1 MRFRNRS
8 DAGRRL
14 ANRLQFL
21 SGEDVVVLG
30 LPRGGVP
37 VAAAVARALGA
48 PLDVIL
54 VRKLGVPAQ
63 PELGLG
69 AIGESGARVINQ
81 EVVRYAHVSEAQI
94 AQVEAKER
102 AELQRRAQ
110 RFRGDAPHVPLA
122 GRTAVIVDDG
132 IATGSTARAACQVA
146 RALGAA
152 AVVLAVPVAP
162 PSADRALRGDAD
174 EVICLEMPDRFLAI
188 GEWYED
194 FAQTSD
200 EEVVALLRAA
210 HAGPGAQA
218 GPGAPAGAG
227 ALAEVAA
234 GVVPVDAAGQANDRQ
249 EEQVP
254 ERQADGTQEQA
265 PDQARAGQAEPGT
278 GQAPSGPGAD
288 GGGESR
294 SELDGLV
301 AMMPFTAG
309 LGIVLDAAAPDEVR
323 GRMAWAP
330 ERCTMAGILHGGALM
345 AMADSLGGI
354 CAFLNLPPGAQ
365 TATTSSATVFTRA
378 VRSGEVTGVTRPLH
392 VGRSVIVVQTNL
404 TDDAGRRVAQVTQT
418 QAVLAGR
425 G

>member
-122 GRTAVIVDDG
+122 GRTAMIVDDG

-392 VGRSVIVVQTNL
+392 VGRSVIVVQTDL